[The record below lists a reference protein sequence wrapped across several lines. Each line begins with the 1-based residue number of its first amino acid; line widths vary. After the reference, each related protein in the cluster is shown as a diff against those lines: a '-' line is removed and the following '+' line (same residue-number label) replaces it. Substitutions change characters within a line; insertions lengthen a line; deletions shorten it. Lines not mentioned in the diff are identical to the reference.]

1 VQGVA
6 HAPPESLARDVASAV
21 LALDV
26 LSPASAR
33 PSVAVDPE
41 SVPPSL
47 ATRSGDA
54 AHDANVH
61 GSASAAHPIV
71 LAARMAIAFRRL
83 PWIALEHKTT
93 PR

>member
-1 VQGVA
+1 MQGVG
-6 HAPPESLARDVASAV
+6 HAPPESLARDVASGV

-26 LSPASAR
+26 LSPASPR
-33 PSVAVDPE
+33 PSVAIDAE

-47 ATRSGDA
+47 ATRSGAA
-54 AHDANVH
+54 AHDANAH

-71 LAARMAIAFRRL
+71 LAARMAIASRRL
-83 PWIALEHKTT
+83 PWIAVEHKTP